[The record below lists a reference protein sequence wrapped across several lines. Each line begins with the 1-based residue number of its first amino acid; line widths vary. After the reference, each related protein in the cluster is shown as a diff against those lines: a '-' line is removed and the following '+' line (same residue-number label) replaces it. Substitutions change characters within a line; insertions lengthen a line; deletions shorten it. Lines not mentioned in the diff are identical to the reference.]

1 VEVALLVAAAVFAVA
16 AGANDGSSI
25 LAAGIRVP
33 GLRPGT
39 SIVVLLLAVAL
50 GPLFVFGT
58 GVATT
63 LAHRLVRFGEGDAT
77 HAALLVGVLT
87 AIAVVFALTRAGVP
101 TSLTLALVGALTGSG
116 WGAGLPVNT
125 TMLVTIL
132 VAGVLAPV
140 LAGGMGW
147 ALAQLVWR
155 LMGGVKAGRRAQR
168 WHIVAYTAQCAAY
181 AANGAQKMVAV
192 FAVVVGAG
200 GSARIAD
207 PWWLALG
214 STLLF
219 GAGVLVGLRRVTGR
233 LGRGIFRVQLRHTLV
248 AEVSSSAIVITG
260 GLVGVPLTMSQAVT
274 GALVGAGASESPTR
288 VRWPAALRM
297 VGAWLITLPAAM
309 GLAAAGGA
317 VAAWVS

>member
-1 VEVALLVAAAVFAVA
+1 
-16 AGANDGSSI
+16 
-25 LAAGIRVP
+25 RVP

-132 VAGVLAPV
+132 VAGVL
-140 LAGGMGW
+140 
-147 ALAQLVWR
+147 
-155 LMGGVKAGRRAQR
+155 
-168 WHIVAYTAQCAAY
+168 
-181 AANGAQKMVAV
+181 
-192 FAVVVGAG
+192 
-200 GSARIAD
+200 
-207 PWWLALG
+207 
-214 STLLF
+214 
-219 GAGVLVGLRRVTGR
+219 
-233 LGRGIFRVQLRHTLV
+233 
-248 AEVSSSAIVITG
+248 
-260 GLVGVPLTMSQAVT
+260 
-274 GALVGAGASESPTR
+274 
-288 VRWPAALRM
+288 
-297 VGAWLITLPAAM
+297 
-309 GLAAAGGA
+309 
-317 VAAWVS
+317 